1 MLKKCWIKL
10 VSCFYWISFKDDPIA
25 DLINSLSAD
34 VINFTSK
41 FKFMDFKDST
51 FKLNE
56 LENYQQTI
64 QRAQKIGYFVKKI
77 VLTTWKTNDT
87 IQKMQDSAIEKRTKL
102 ILDKEN
108 EEQIQDLNDFKLEKT
123 LSRSQQER
131 DLQEKEKIHNEKM
144 LQFEFQEEQK
154 RLQFVNER
162 DTKFKRED
170 LSIQLKSKIDNLQV
184 EIDHLQKLKEFGVD
198 LTKYLISKEEKANKI
213 IKVDSNY
220 NGKITLHE

>member
-1 MLKKCWIKL
+1 
-10 VSCFYWISFKDDPIA
+10 
-25 DLINSLSAD
+25 
-34 VINFTSK
+34 
-41 FKFMDFKDST
+41 MDFKDST

-56 LENYQQTI
+56 LENYPQTI
-64 QRAQKIGYFVKKI
+64 QRAEKIGYFVKKI
-77 VLTTWKTNDT
+77 VLTTWKTNET
-87 IQKMQDSAIEKRTKL
+87 IQKMQDSSIEKRTKL

-131 DLQEKEKIHNEKM
+131 DLQEKEKIHTEKM

-162 DTKFKRED
+162 DTRFKREE

-184 EIDHLQKLKEFGVD
+184 EIDHFQKLKEFGVD

-220 NGKITLHE
+220 NGKLTLHE